1 MDWRVVFSSGD
12 TLKRKRRETPAW
24 KRVAAVVPSRILL
37 RSIFSVLFPSD
48 CRICSTPL
56 DNISRIPVCDECLAA
71 VRPLRAPQCVVCG
84 DRLAAAM
91 LLMGDGRCP
100 NCRDN
105 PPDFERAVSFGE
117 YKEGLRGLIHLLKY
131 ESVTPASG
139 PLGEMLAQAITGL
152 LHGYEGPFP
161 VLVPVPLHNNKRNSR
176 GFNQAELIARAA
188 AKRLPGKPAVV
199 CDGLVRHRD
208 TISQVGLSR
217 EERIENMRDAFR
229 VKHAGS
235 VNGRSVIL
243 VDDVM
248 TTGTTLSECARVL
261 KQAGAEK
268 VCAATVARAFDGAD
282 LTAADPGEEEEIE
295 VATTS
300 V

>member
-1 MDWRVVFSSGD
+1 
-12 TLKRKRRETPAW
+12 
-24 KRVAAVVPSRILL
+24 
-37 RSIFSVLFPSD
+37 
-48 CRICSTPL
+48 
-56 DNISRIPVCDECLAA
+56 
-71 VRPLRAPQCVVCG
+71 
-84 DRLAAAM
+84 M